1 MSVVLCPKCHMI
13 HRPDLDCPEDREH
26 SRQPLDPTAPLI
38 DIAVVVMARH
48 GAVYQTTIQQPQL
61 TCPCQGT
68 KLLGCEWLYKR
79 EPRCTC
85 SKQTD
90 DFTMVLHE
98 MTCDSVPC
106 PFCPLEYEKRHTFE
120 GEE

>member
-1 MSVVLCPKCHMI
+1 MSVVLCPKCQMI

-26 SRQPLDPTAPLI
+26 SRQPLDPTQPLF
-38 DIAVVVMARH
+38 DKYWSPGGWVRKPEE
-48 GAVYQTTIQQPQL
+48 PQL